1 MKYSKHPVT
10 GCRPAQLVGLW
21 SIEPQAFE
29 RLQEQALAA
38 LAGGQLEI
46 ISRQSKE
53 LVDEERA
60 EPYQLGNDG
69 VAHFS
74 INGPITRYPTS
85 MQALTGGTSS
95 LLVEQALRKAASD
108 SDVKGAMFHIDS
120 PGGHSCCAADLAAA
134 IRSFGKPTASHIAGS
149 GTSLAYRI
157 AIETDHISMDP
168 AAITGSVGTMMR
180 LADTSEVFKRAGV
193 KPHYITT
200 GDRKAV
206 GAPGTVLNDDHIAEM
221 QQLTIDV
228 GKSFG
233 DAVRERRPKISP
245 EHFNDV
251 MRAGL
256 YAANKAKDIGLV
268 DSVSDTTSAIDSFKT
283 SLSTGSRSPVALP
296 TPAAA
301 TQQRSAVMALTPE
314 QLEQAKK
321 LPGCQDI
328 SAENADGK
336 LLAAAMSLHT
346 SANTATQRVSSL
358 ETELATASAKIPEQ
372 TSPAVLKAMATA
384 ARIHLKAAV
393 TAQAVNPAVAEQL
406 ASAFIG
412 TDESLSATGLTP
424 DATGECVAT
433 KVFAALA
440 ANGPAPTV
448 GKDASSQQAPK
459 VIAGAPQDTKPMTP
473 ERRKQLLAMSGSA
486 AE

>member
-46 ISRQSKE
+46 ISKQSKE

-336 LLAAAMSLHT
+336 LLARNRTRHGQREDPSADPARRPQGDGDRRAHPHDGGRHRAGDHPRRRGTACQCLHRHRRRP
-346 SANTATQRVSSL
+346 QRDRADPGCDRRVRRDQGVRRVG
-358 ETELATASAKIPEQ
+358 EQRPGADRRQGRGQPAGTEGHRRRTGRPEADD
-372 TSPAVLKAMATA
+372 PGA
-384 ARIHLKAAV
+384 
-393 TAQAVNPAVAEQL
+393 AQATP
-406 ASAFIG
+406 G
-412 TDESLSATGLTP
+412 DERL
-424 DATGECVAT
+424 
-433 KVFAALA
+433 
-440 ANGPAPTV
+440 V
-448 GKDASSQQAPK
+448 G
-459 VIAGAPQDTKPMTP
+459 
-473 ERRKQLLAMSGSA
+473 
-486 AE
+486 